1 MYIAKITQNTILY
14 HKMFYLQGIFISYVV
29 IKIFGILQIVTDIH
43 ICNYVQVRC
52 GVGSEFTIIHNRG
65 EPV

>member
-1 MYIAKITQNTILY
+1 M
-14 HKMFYLQGIFISYVV
+14 QGIFISYVV

-43 ICNYVQVRC
+43 ICNYVQVWC
-52 GVGSEFTIIHNRG
+52 GVGSEFTVIHKKG